1 MFAVALADGVVRW
14 PSRWRLTDAPPIVLI
29 CVSVLAMVGVAD
41 VIGVNRGEVTRLWI
55 FLACL
60 AQIPAAYVCRRLGSA
75 LAIGLVIVATVVQ
88 AALATATIAFVAP

>member
-1 MFAVALADGVVRW
+1 M
-14 PSRWRLTDAPPIVLI
+14 LI

-41 VIGVNRGEVTRLWI
+41 AIGVNRGEVVRLWI

-75 LAIGLVIVATVVQ
+75 F
-88 AALATATIAFVAP
+88 AFAW

>member
-1 MFAVALADGVVRW
+1 M
-14 PSRWRLTDAPPIVLI
+14 LI

-41 VIGVNRGEVTRLWI
+41 AIGVNRGEVIRLWI

-75 LAIGLVIVATVVQ
+75 FAFGLVIMATLVQ
-88 AALATATIAFVAP
+88 AALGTARSPSSCPESESDTAVRS